1 MNTFNIT
8 PLQSTPAVFFMA
20 LFLAV
25 SGQIFGQAVSLTP
38 SPTGPDDLVT
48 LTIDVSQSQ
57 ENGLKTVLEANPDL
71 PVYIWTWSPSGP
83 VAGNGDWNNSNDA
96 MQLSWQGALV
106 YSLQFVPSEFYSDVS
121 SLFSNGISCL
131 AKLKD
136 GNPYPGF
143 EDFGEAKTE
152 DFNIGVLPKLC
163 EDQMCIFPETR
174 RKDDFVSITY
184 NSNID
189 SVLTDI
195 ENDEVYLQ
203 IAGRG
208 TDGQFYTLV
217 PDDQVTSTPEL
228 KMTPVPGKP
237 GFYRWTLLPDDF
249 FADILPEGL
258 ELLTMTCYPLKANFT
273 YPPDVTPWDGIYY
286 ITSVPLLDCE

>member
-1 MNTFNIT
+1 MNTFNIIQLKSA
-8 PLQSTPAVFFMA
+8 PSVFFVA
-20 LFLAV
+20 LFLTVA
-25 SGQIFGQAVSLTP
+25 SQSFGQAVSLTP

-57 ENGLKTVLEANPDL
+57 EHGLKAVLEANPDL

-96 MQLSWQGALV
+96 MQLAWQGGLV
-106 YSLQFVPSEFYSDVS
+106 YSLQFVPSDFYSDVS

-136 GNPYPGF
+136 GSPYPGF

-189 SVLTDI
+189 TVLTDI

-217 PDDQVTSTPEL
+217 PDDQVTNTPEL

-258 ELLTMTCYPLKANFT
+258 DLLTMTCYPLKANFT
-273 YPPDVTPWDGIYY
+273 YPPDLTPWDGIYY

>member
-1 MNTFNIT
+1 MNTFNIIQLKSA
-8 PLQSTPAVFFMA
+8 PSVFFVA
-20 LFLAV
+20 LFLTVA
-25 SGQIFGQAVSLTP
+25 SQSFGQAVSLTP

-57 ENGLKTVLEANPDL
+57 EHGLKAVLEANPDL

-96 MQLSWQGALV
+96 MQLSWQGGLV

-136 GNPYPGF
+136 GSPYPGF

-189 SVLTDI
+189 TVLTNI

-217 PDDQVTSTPEL
+217 PDDQVTNTPEL

-258 ELLTMTCYPLKANFT
+258 DLLTMTCYPLKANFT
-273 YPPDVTPWDGIYY
+273 YPPDLTPWDGIYY

>member
-1 MNTFNIT
+1 
-8 PLQSTPAVFFMA
+8 
-20 LFLAV
+20 
-25 SGQIFGQAVSLTP
+25 
-38 SPTGPDDLVT
+38 
-48 LTIDVSQSQ
+48 
-57 ENGLKTVLEANPDL
+57 
-71 PVYIWTWSPSGP
+71 
-83 VAGNGDWNNSNDA
+83 
-96 MQLSWQGALV
+96 
-106 YSLQFVPSEFYSDVS
+106 
-121 SLFSNGISCL
+121 
-131 AKLKD
+131 
-136 GNPYPGF
+136 
-143 EDFGEAKTE
+143 
-152 DFNIGVLPKLC
+152 
-163 EDQMCIFPETR
+163 MCIFPETR

-189 SVLTDI
+189 TVMTDI
-195 ENDEVYLQ
+195 QNDEVYLQ
-203 IAGRG
+203 ISGRG

-258 ELLTMTCYPLKANFT
+258 DLLTMTCYPLKPDFT

>member
-1 MNTFNIT
+1 MRNTMHTLAKRT
-8 PLQSTPAVFFMA
+8 PWFCFAILCTLFTAQA
-20 LFLAV
+20 L
-25 SGQIFGQAVSLTP
+25 GQAVSLTP

-57 ENGLKTVLEANPDL
+57 ENGLKTILEANPDL

-83 VAGNGDWNNSNDA
+83 VEGNGEWNNSNDA
-96 MQLSWQGALV
+96 MQLAWQGGLV

-121 SLFSNGISCL
+121 GLFSNGISCL

-189 SVLTDI
+189 TVLTDI

-203 IAGRG
+203 ISGRG
-208 TDGQFYTLV
+208 SDGQFYTLV
-217 PDDQVTSTPEL
+217 PDEQVASTPEL
-228 KMTPVPGKP
+228 KMSPVPGKP

-249 FADILPEGL
+249 FKDILPEGL
-258 ELLTMTCYPLKANFT
+258 ELLTMTCYPLKSDFT
-273 YPPDVTPWDGIYY
+273 YPPDVTPWNGIYY

>member
-1 MNTFNIT
+1 MNTFNIIQLKSA
-8 PLQSTPAVFFMA
+8 PSVFFVA
-20 LFLAV
+20 LFLTVA
-25 SGQIFGQAVSLTP
+25 SQSFGQAVSLTP

-57 ENGLKTVLEANPDL
+57 EHGLKAVLEANPDL

-96 MQLSWQGALV
+96 MQLAWQGGLV

-136 GNPYPGF
+136 GSPYPGF

-189 SVLTDI
+189 TVLTDI

-217 PDDQVTSTPEL
+217 PDDQVTNTPEL

-258 ELLTMTCYPLKANFT
+258 DLLTMTCYPLKANFT
-273 YPPDVTPWDGIYY
+273 YPPDLTPWDGIYY

>member
-8 PLQSTPAVFFMA
+8 PLQSTPAIYFLA

-96 MQLSWQGALV
+96 MQLSWQGGLV

>member
-1 MNTFNIT
+1 MAIEKGRNYFGNMGTWSLDDPDYPTQLILHTQDESGMPSDTLAYDLGAVVRPHDNLLDIVYDRRLACDGKPCIGIHLQLQPSAMKSFNIN

-25 SGQIFGQAVSLTP
+25 SGQTFGQAVSLTP

-96 MQLSWQGALV
+96 MQLSWQGGLV

-152 DFNIGVLPKLC
+152 DFNVGVLPKLC
-163 EDQMCIFPETR
+163 EEQMCKSSRDATGSTTSSASR
-174 RKDDFVSITY
+174 TTATSTSD
-184 NSNID
+184 
-189 SVLTDI
+189 LTDI
-195 ENDEVYLQ
+195 VDDDVYLANQ
-203 IAGRG
+203 GR
-208 TDGQFYTLV
+208 
-217 PDDQVTSTPEL
+217 
-228 KMTPVPGKP
+228 
-237 GFYRWTLLPDDF
+237 
-249 FADILPEGL
+249 
-258 ELLTMTCYPLKANFT
+258 AN
-273 YPPDVTPWDGIYY
+273 
-286 ITSVPLLDCE
+286 

>member
-1 MNTFNIT
+1 MNTFNMT
-8 PLQSTPAVFFMA
+8 PLKSSPAVFLLA

-25 SGQIFGQAVSLTP
+25 SGQTFGQAVSLTP

-57 ENGLKTVLEANPDL
+57 ENGLKAVLEANPDL

-83 VAGNGDWNNSNDA
+83 VAGNGEWNNSNDA
-96 MQLSWQGALV
+96 MQLSWQGGLV

-189 SVLTDI
+189 TVLTDI
-195 ENDEVYLQ
+195 QNDEVYLQ
-203 IAGRG
+203 ISGRG
-208 TDGQFYTLV
+208 SDGQFYTLV

-258 ELLTMTCYPLKANFT
+258 DLLTMTCYPLKADFT
-273 YPPDVTPWDGIYY
+273 YPPDVTPWNGIYY

>member
-96 MQLSWQGALV
+96 MQLSWQGGLV

-249 FADILPEGL
+249 FEDILPEGL

>member
-96 MQLSWQGALV
+96 MQLSWQGGLV

-286 ITSVPLLDCE
+286 ITSVPLLYCE

>member
-1 MNTFNIT
+1 MKFLNIKFHSIT
-8 PLQSTPAVFFMA
+8 LQLCVVAMVIVTSNDSF
-20 LFLAV
+20 
-25 SGQIFGQAVSLTP
+25 SQAITLTP

-48 LTIDVSQSQ
+48 LSIDVSQSQ
-57 ENGLKTVLEANPDL
+57 EHGLKAVLEANPDL

-83 VAGNGDWNNSNDA
+83 TEGNGDWGNSNEA
-96 MQLSWQGALV
+96 MRLTKQGGLV
-106 YSLQFVPSEFYSDVS
+106 YTLQLVPSEFYSDVS
-121 SLFSNGISCL
+121 ALFSSGISCL

-136 GNPYPGF
+136 GNAYPGF

-174 RKDDFVSITY
+174 RSDDFVSITY

-189 SVLTDI
+189 TVLTDI
-195 ENDEVYLQ
+195 ENDEIYLQ
-203 IAGRG
+203 IAGRA

-217 PDDQVTSTPEL
+217 DDADVPYTPEL

-237 GFYRWTLLPDDF
+237 GFYRWVLLPDDF
-249 FADILPEGL
+249 FSNIIPEGL
-258 ELLTMTCYPLKANFT
+258 ELLTMTCYPLKADFT

>member
-1 MNTFNIT
+1 MKSFNIN

-25 SGQIFGQAVSLTP
+25 SGQTFGQAVSLTP

-96 MQLSWQGALV
+96 MQMSWQGGLV
-106 YSLQFVPSEFYSDVS
+106 FSLQFVPSEFYSDVS

-237 GFYRWTLLPDDF
+237 GFYRWTLLPEDF

-273 YPPDVTPWDGIYY
+273 YPPDPTPWNGIYY
-286 ITSVPLLDCE
+286 LTSISLLDCE

>member
-1 MNTFNIT
+1 MKTFNIT

-96 MQLSWQGALV
+96 MQLSWQGGLV

-237 GFYRWTLLPDDF
+237 GFYRWTLLPEDF

-273 YPPDVTPWDGIYY
+273 YPPDPTPWNGIYY
-286 ITSVPLLDCE
+286 LTSISLLDCE

>member
-25 SGQIFGQAVSLTP
+25 SGQTFGQAVSLTP

-96 MQLSWQGALV
+96 MQLSWQGGLV

>member
-96 MQLSWQGALV
+96 MQLSWQGGLV

-237 GFYRWTLLPDDF
+237 GFYRWTLLPEDF

>member
-96 MQLSWQGALV
+96 MQLSWQGGLV

>member
-8 PLQSTPAVFFMA
+8 PLQSTPAVFFIA

-96 MQLSWQGALV
+96 MQLSWQGGLV

-237 GFYRWTLLPDDF
+237 GFYRWTLLPEDF

-273 YPPDVTPWDGIYY
+273 YPPDPTPWNGIYY
-286 ITSVPLLDCE
+286 LTSISLLDCE

>member
-8 PLQSTPAVFFMA
+8 PLQSTPAVLFMA

-83 VAGNGDWNNSNDA
+83 VAGNGEWNNSNDA
-96 MQLSWQGALV
+96 MQLSWQGGLV

-237 GFYRWTLLPDDF
+237 GFYRWTLLPEDF

-273 YPPDVTPWDGIYY
+273 YPPDPTPWNGIYY
-286 ITSVPLLDCE
+286 LTSISLLDCE

>member
-20 LFLAV
+20 LLLAV

-83 VAGNGDWNNSNDA
+83 VAGNGDWNNSNEA
-96 MQLSWQGALV
+96 MQLAWQGGLV

-136 GNPYPGF
+136 GAPYPGF

-249 FADILPEGL
+249 FTDILPEGL

>member
-1 MNTFNIT
+1 MKSLNIN

-20 LFLAV
+20 LFLVV
-25 SGQIFGQAVSLTP
+25 SVQTFGQAVSLTP

-57 ENGLKTVLEANPDL
+57 EHGLKAVLEANPDL

-83 VAGNGDWNNSNDA
+83 VAGNGEWNNSNDA
-96 MQLSWQGALV
+96 MQLSWQGGLV

-136 GNPYPGF
+136 GAPYPGF

-163 EDQMCIFPETR
+163 EEQMCKFPEIR
-174 RKDDFVSITY
+174 RLDDVVSITY

-189 SVLTDI
+189 TVLTDI
-195 ENDEVYLQ
+195 VDDDVYLQ
-203 IAGRG
+203 VSGRG
-208 TDGQFYTLV
+208 TDGVFYTMV
-217 PDDQVTSTPEL
+217 PDDQVASTPEL
-228 KMTPVPGKP
+228 KMSPVEGRP
-237 GFYRWTLLPDDF
+237 GFYRWTLLPVDF
-249 FADILPEGL
+249 FAPLLPEGVD
-258 ELLTMTCYPLKANFT
+258 LLTMTCYPLKPNFV
-273 YPPDVTPWDGIYY
+273 YPPDTDPWNGIYY
-286 ITSVPLLDCE
+286 IESVEFSNCP

>member
-1 MNTFNIT
+1 MRTFNIT
-8 PLQSTPAVFFMA
+8 PLSSTPAMLLVA
-20 LFLAV
+20 LCAMV
-25 SGQIFGQAVSLTP
+25 SNQALGQAVSLTP

-83 VAGNGDWNNSNDA
+83 AAGNGDWNNSNDA
-96 MQLSWQGALV
+96 MQLAWQGGLV

-136 GNPYPGF
+136 GSPYPGF

-189 SVLTDI
+189 TVLTDI
-195 ENDEVYLQ
+195 ENDEVPKDF
-203 IAGRG
+203 G
-208 TDGQFYTLV
+208 TRHRWTILHLGPRRTGHKHAQ
-217 PDDQVTSTPEL
+217 L
-228 KMTPVPGKP
+228 KMSPVPGKP
-237 GFYRWTLLPDDF
+237 GFIVGLL
-249 FADILPEGL
+249 ARR
-258 ELLTMTCYPLKANFT
+258 LLQRHPA
-273 YPPDVTPWDGIYY
+273 
-286 ITSVPLLDCE
+286 

>member
-1 MNTFNIT
+1 M
-8 PLQSTPAVFFMA
+8 
-20 LFLAV
+20 
-25 SGQIFGQAVSLTP
+25 
-38 SPTGPDDLVT
+38 T

-57 ENGLKTVLEANPDL
+57 ENGLKSVLEANPDL

-83 VAGNGDWNNSNDA
+83 VAGNGEWNSSNDA
-96 MQLSWQGALV
+96 MQLSWQGGLV

-189 SVLTDI
+189 TVLTNI